1 VEGKRFKRQDEGCA
15 VRLGEREV
23 VRRRGVTVNV
33 PARERERDE
42 RKLED
47 RVRLGGVRGNR
58 GERIL

>member
-1 VEGKRFKRQDEGCA
+1 
-15 VRLGEREV
+15 